1 MDNITTLKLEM
12 EIDALKKNVE
22 KLKQKKLS
30 NNNDIE
36 ALELRIK
43 KTEILIEGK
52 KRKLSEIKKGVKI

>member
-36 ALELRIK
+36 SLELRIK

-52 KRKLSEIKKGVKI
+52 KRKLSEIKRR

>member
-12 EIDALKKNVE
+12 EIDALKKNVD

-52 KRKLSEIKKGVKI
+52 KRKLSEIKRR

>member
-12 EIDALKKNVE
+12 EIDEKKKNVE

-52 KRKLSEIKKGVKI
+52 KRKLSEIKRR

>member
-43 KTEILIEGK
+43 KAEILIEGK
-52 KRKLSEIKKGVKI
+52 KRKLSEIKRR

>member
-1 MDNITTLKLEM
+1 M
-12 EIDALKKNVE
+12 EIDALKKNAE

-52 KRKLSEIKKGVKI
+52 KRKLSEIKRR

>member
-52 KRKLSEIKKGVKI
+52 KRKLSEIKKC

>member
-43 KTEILIEGK
+43 KTEILIESK
-52 KRKLSEIKKGVKI
+52 KRKLSEIKGVKI

>member
-12 EIDALKKNVE
+12 EIDALKKNAE

-52 KRKLSEIKKGVKI
+52 KRKLSEIKRR

>member
-43 KTEILIEGK
+43 KTEILIESK
-52 KRKLSEIKKGVKI
+52 KRKLSEIKRR

>member
-36 ALELRIK
+36 ALESRIK
-43 KTEILIEGK
+43 KTEILIEDK
-52 KRKLSEIKKGVKI
+52 KRKLSEIKGVKI

>member
-12 EIDALKKNVE
+12 EIDALKKNAE

-52 KRKLSEIKKGVKI
+52 KRKLSEIKGVKI

>member
-30 NNNDIE
+30 NNSDIE

-52 KRKLSEIKKGVKI
+52 KRKLSEIKRR

>member
-12 EIDALKKNVE
+12 EIDALKKNAE

-52 KRKLSEIKKGVKI
+52 KRKLNEIKRR

>member
-52 KRKLSEIKKGVKI
+52 KRKLNEIKRR

>member
-12 EIDALKKNVE
+12 EIDALKKNAE

-43 KTEILIEGK
+43 KTEILIESK
-52 KRKLSEIKKGVKI
+52 KRKLSEIKRR

>member
-30 NNNDIE
+30 NNNDIG

-52 KRKLSEIKKGVKI
+52 KRKLSEIKRR